1 MKAVILAAGRGRRL
15 NAVTVHRPKCL
26 IDVGGKPL
34 LYRYFDALTHLGVTR
49 ICMVVGYK
57 QEHVRK
63 VVASYPATADVTFL
77 VNSDFERGSIVSLW
91 TARKSMDDDVVI
103 MDADVLFHPAVL
115 DRLLNS
121 SHVNAL
127 LMDETVTQHTEECM
141 VVTRKGRVTALSKQ
155 VPDEYDLVGEGVG
168 FLRVAQAAVPQLL
181 QSVETR
187 VRQGLLDME
196 YEDAL
201 TDFFREVPV
210 GVEKI
215 GGLPWIEIDF
225 PEDLERAKQ
234 EILPRLA
241 LEQAT
246 AEGVEG
252 LQKAEHAP
260 FRSLQSVD
268 GTLDG
273 VVDRYVNRKVSRPLS
288 RLFVRL
294 GCSPNVVTLLSM
306 IIGLGGAACFATG
319 SYAAGIAGA
328 LLFQLAVI
336 LDCCDGEVAR
346 LTFAESP
353 LGQALDLV
361 SDNIVHVAVFAG
373 IAWGTYREN
382 FVSSGY
388 LPLLLGGIAVFST
401 GVSLWCVNRVKSLKS
416 NAVRW
421 RRVPQAAR
429 TRFDFILR
437 HVANRDFSI
446 VVLTCACLGVLPWFL
461 WLVAAGTSVFVIMMV
476 WNLYRASCVH
486 RS

>member
-15 NAVTVHRPKCL
+15 DVVTRHRPKCL

-34 LYRYFDALTHLGVTR
+34 LYRYFDALARLGVTR

-57 QEHVRK
+57 QEHVREAA
-63 VVASYPATADVTFL
+63 ASYPATADVTFL
-77 VNSDFERGSIVSLW
+77 VNPDFERGSIVSLW
-91 TARKSMDDDVVI
+91 TAREFMDDDVVI

-115 DRLLNS
+115 ERLLNS
-121 SHVNAL
+121 SHANAL

-141 VVTRKGRVTALSKQ
+141 VVTRKGRVAALSKQ

-168 FLRVAQAAVPQLL
+168 FLRVAQTAVPQLL
-181 QSVETR
+181 RAVETR
-187 VRQGLLDME
+187 LRQGLLDME

-201 TDFFREVPV
+201 ADFFREVPV

-225 PEDLERAKQ
+225 LEDLERAEQ
-234 EILPRLA
+234 EILPWLA
-241 LEQAT
+241 LEQA
-246 AEGVEG
+246 AVEGVEG
-252 LQKAEHAP
+252 PQKAE
-260 FRSLQSVD
+260 Q
-268 GTLDG
+268 TLDG
-273 VVDRYVNRKVSRPLS
+273 VVDRYVNRKISRPLS
-288 RLFVRL
+288 RLFIRL
-294 GCSPNVVTLLSM
+294 GCSPNVITLLSM
-306 IIGLGGAACFATG
+306 IIGLGGAACFAIG
-319 SYAAGIAGA
+319 SYAGGIAGA

-373 IAWGTYREN
+373 IAWGAYQAN
-382 FVSSGY
+382 PVSSGY
-388 LPLLLGGIAVFST
+388 LPLLLGGIAVLST
-401 GVSLWCVNRVKSLKS
+401 GVSLWCVNRVKFLKG
-416 NAVRW
+416 NTVRW
-421 RRVPQAAR
+421 RRMRQAVR
-429 TRFDFILR
+429 THFDFILR

-461 WLVAAGTSVFVIMMV
+461 WLVAAGTSGFAIMMV
-476 WNLYRASCVH
+476 WSLYRAFPIH

>member
-15 NAVTVHRPKCL
+15 DVVTRHRPKCL

-34 LYRYFDALTHLGVTR
+34 LYRYFDALARLGVTR

-57 QEHVRK
+57 QEHVREA
-63 VVASYPATADVTFL
+63 VASYPAKVDVTFL
-77 VNSDFERGSIVSLW
+77 VNSDFQRGSIVSLW
-91 TARKSMDDDVVI
+91 TAREFMDADVVI

-115 DRLLNS
+115 ERLLNS
-121 SHVNAL
+121 SHANAL

-141 VVTRKGRVTALSKQ
+141 VVTRKGRVAALSKQ

-181 QSVETR
+181 RAVETR
-187 VRQGLLDME
+187 LRQGLLDME

-201 TDFFREVPV
+201 ADFFREVPV

-225 PEDLERAKQ
+225 PEDLERAEQ

-241 LEQAT
+241 LEQA
-246 AEGVEG
+246 AVEGVEG
-252 LQKAEHAP
+252 PQKAE
-260 FRSLQSVD
+260 Q
-268 GTLDG
+268 TLDG
-273 VVDRYVNRKVSRPLS
+273 VVDRYVNRKISRPLS
-288 RLFVRL
+288 RLFIRL
-294 GCSPNVVTLLSM
+294 GCSPNVITLLSM
-306 IIGLGGAACFATG
+306 IIGLGGAACFAIG
-319 SYAAGIAGA
+319 SYAGGIAGA

-373 IAWGTYREN
+373 IAWGAYQAN
-382 FVSSGY
+382 PVSSGY
-388 LPLLLGGIAVFST
+388 LPLLLGGIAVLST
-401 GVSLWCVNRVKSLKS
+401 GVSLWCVNRVKFLKG
-416 NAVRW
+416 NTVRW
-421 RRVPQAAR
+421 RRMRQAVR

-461 WLVAAGTSVFVIMMV
+461 WLVAAGTCVFAIMMV
-476 WNLYRASCVH
+476 WSLYRVFPIH